1 MAEAGRKTRISL
13 REVRTGDDPAFG
25 TAHKLLRGAF
35 PRSEMLPQGDWK
47 VAIREREQ
55 GLWTDI
61 NWHLIVAE
69 RGSKVIGA
77 ATGSY
82 LGNVNVGVIGYVAVR
97 SGERSSGVGP
107 RLRKRL
113 ERAFLHDAERLAGE
127 ELRGILGEVQENNPW
142 LRHLVRREGAIA
154 LDFPYFQPS
163 LSAKKKPVPLVLYY
177 QPVGDQ
183 KKSLSAAELR
193 RLLYTMWRRMYRVG
207 RPLSRPE
214 FRRMI
219 RALDGRRRVGQ
230 RRLES
235 R

>member
-1 MAEAGRKTRISL
+1 
-13 REVRTGDDPAFG
+13 
-25 TAHKLLRGAF
+25 
-35 PRSEMLPQGDWK
+35 MLPQGDWK

-69 RGSKVIGA
+69 QGSKVIGA

-97 SGERSSGVGP
+97 SGERSSGVGL

-113 ERAFLHDAERLAGE
+113 KRAFLHDAELLAGE
-127 ELRGILGEVQENNPW
+127 ELRGMLGEVQENNPW

-154 LDFPYFQPS
+154 LDFPYYQPS

-177 QPVGDQ
+177 QPVADRR
-183 KKSLSAAELR
+183 KSLGAAEVR